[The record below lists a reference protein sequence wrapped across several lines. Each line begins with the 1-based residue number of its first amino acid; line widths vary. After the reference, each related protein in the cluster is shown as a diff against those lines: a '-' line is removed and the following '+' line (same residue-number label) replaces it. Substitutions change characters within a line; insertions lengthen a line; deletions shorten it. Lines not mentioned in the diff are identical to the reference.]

1 MTKPLPTGCI
11 EDDSDISWET
21 FHILLENISFEDE
34 IGHMYMVDIK
44 LDVKNVTERQLVYN
58 EIYPPIIEKQKIIDP
73 RERPTIQ
80 LLDNFSQGENGASA
94 YRSTAKTHGTML
106 EKKCIPLYLED
117 LAFIIKRV
125 GWKVTKIHSHL
136 TFEQKRFKKN
146 FILMNQKSRQESK
159 NNVEKNFFK
168 LLNNSNFG
176 YDRRNNMD
184 NCDFVPIFDNIGEV
198 QKIQKYYNLF
208 DPKVAQFLSGEL
220 MKDSIEEQYNNQLH
234 KLNKNNPFYQI
245 KLSSLNHERLAGL
258 EAAKNFDEKKK
269 KQKRKLTLIDY
280 SERISEAHKNTSI
293 KSLIDFGNEYSSSI
307 KAVAIKQST
316 NVKVTAR
323 FISGKMQMFANVC

>member
-1 MTKPLPTGCI
+1 
-11 EDDSDISWET
+11 
-21 FHILLENISFEDE
+21 
-34 IGHMYMVDIK
+34 
-44 LDVKNVTERQLVYN
+44 
-58 EIYPPIIEKQKIIDP
+58 
-73 RERPTIQ
+73 
-80 LLDNFSQGENGASA
+80 
-94 YRSTAKTHGTML
+94 ML

-220 MKDSIEEQYNNQLH
+220 MKDSIEEQYNDQLH
-234 KLNKNNPFYQI
+234 KLNKNDPFYQI
-245 KLSSLNHERLAGL
+245 KLSSLNHKRLAGL
-258 EAAKNFDEKKK
+258 EAAKYFDEKKK

-293 KSLIDFGNEYSSSI
+293 KSLIDFDNEYSSSI

-316 NVKVTAR
+316 NVKVTTR
-323 FISGKMQMFANVC
+323 FISGKMLMFAKVSIKSFVYDLIDVFMFPDQKNKEIYQKYDIEKCYVYQNLPDTDFIPETSLFFLFICNLKSSMDELKV